1 MSEVGDALQ
10 MVIVSGRIIAV
21 AGRISYR
28 AALFQVKLLNTLY
41 LSKWKG
47 KSSLNRLRKIKGD
60 NLIYLNFST
69 ENAEKLKLVEKELT
83 DHQILFAKLPD
94 LCGGDGRTQYALAA
108 SDIGKLKAFLLDH
121 NNGPCKEITAGL
133 ISAMDYAETGRD
145 INGKETKEL
154 QALEKQ
160 AAEELKQ
167 KQEKQKKA
175 ENTDPKKQRNGEPDI
190 LSSDKAKL
198 REQLLSETKQ
208 IYEKEP
214 IAENETW
221 GLYRMTD
228 DKGIVLPK
236 EEVIK
241 AEDLQENSKILK
253 AGGPGSKKH
262 FCILDRNKQYP
273 VVSMENIKQASRNGK
288 TPEISYDSGREIC
301 QMLDQE
307 EKQKKEQKK
316 NHTLD
321 GKNILPGKI
330 LPLPETPKIPQ
341 NQKTKVR

>member
-1 MSEVGDALQ
+1 MSEVSDALQ
-10 MVIVSGRIIAV
+10 LVMVSGRMIAV
-21 AGRISYR
+21 VSRLSYR
-28 AALFQVKLLNTLY
+28 AALFQFKVLNTLY

-83 DHQILFAKLPD
+83 AHQILFARLPD

-108 SDIGKLKAFLLDH
+108 SDIGKVKAFLLDH
-121 NNGPCKEITAGL
+121 NKGPWKEITAGL

-154 QALEKQ
+154 QTLEKQ

-175 ENTDPKKQRNGEPDI
+175 ENTDPKKQKNGESDI
-190 LSSDKAKL
+190 LTSGMAKL
-198 REQLLSETKQ
+198 REQLLSEATQ

-241 AEDLQENSKILK
+241 AEELQENSKIVK
-253 AGGPGSKKH
+253 GSDPDSKKH
-262 FCILDRNKQYP
+262 FCVIDRKKQYP
-273 VVSMENIKQASRNGK
+273 VVSIEETKQASRSGK
-288 TPEISYDSGREIC
+288 TPEITYDSGSEIC
-301 QMLDQE
+301 RMLDQE
-307 EKQKKEQKK
+307 ERKKKDQKEK
-316 NHTLD
+316 NTL
-321 GKNILPGKI
+321 GEKNILPGKI
-330 LPLPETPKIPQ
+330 LPLPETHLQ
-341 NQKTKVR
+341 NQKAKVR